1 MHPVGDNAEEEDSLQ
16 TENGYLTVNATMTGR
31 TNHQGD
37 EEDDWQGATDIP
49 DEGSAHTEN
58 GYLDEGSDYI
68 DGQNEE
74 SNPDSD
80 KEESNCKTQVIF

>member
-1 MHPVGDNAEEEDSLQ
+1 
-16 TENGYLTVNATMTGR
+16 MTGR
-31 TNHQGD
+31 ISHQGD

-49 DEGSAHTEN
+49 DEGSVHTEN
-58 GYLDEGSDYI
+58 GYRSDYN

-80 KEESNCKTQVIF
+80 EEEGNCKTQVIF